1 MEYRE
6 VSFPFRISKVLAACA
21 AVWFL
26 ATGAAAPHAAE
37 RKTPAADIPRF
48 RHVDAGLA
56 AMTLKR
62 FPRIRFLVTA
72 DFPPF
77 VYRTGR
83 GRLTGY
89 AMGVASALC
98 AEARVKCDFIE
109 VPWNRLPGALN
120 NGVGDV
126 ILAGPRLTAQNAE
139 TMDFTR
145 PYLRALGAFAVRRKG
160 LIREATGRAMAGR
173 RIGVV
178 KDTVHAAWLRHN
190 FGQSRIHQ
198 YGDFRKAAEALRTG
212 RVDALFGDWVQLGFW
227 VQGAASKGCCRMLPG
242 WFPARDF
249 TWNDTVMAV
258 KRGNRA
264 LRRVL
269 DRYLDVLDSEGRLAL
284 MAMRFLP
291 VGRKGDRGEKK
302 K

>member
-1 MEYRE
+1 MEARE
-6 VSFPFRISKVLAACA
+6 VPFPFQMSKTPAVCA
-21 AVWFL
+21 MFWFL
-26 ATGAAAPHAAE
+26 ASCMAPLHAAE
-37 RKTPAADIPRF
+37 KEPPPADVPRF

-62 FPRIRFLVTA
+62 FPRIRFLVTSN
-72 DFPPF
+72 FPPF

-89 AMGVASALC
+89 AMGVANALC

-109 VPWNRLPGALN
+109 VPWDRLQGALR

-126 ILAGPRLTAQNAE
+126 ILAGPRLTAENAE
-139 TMDFTR
+139 SMGFTR
-145 PYLRALGAFAVRRKG
+145 PYLRALGAFAVRREG
-160 LIREATGRAMAGR
+160 LIQEPTGRAMAGR

-178 KDTVHAAWLRHN
+178 KDTVHAAWLRRK

-198 YGDFRKAAEALRTG
+198 YGDFRKAAEALRAG

-227 VQGAASKGCCRMLPG
+227 VRGSASKGCCRMLPG

-269 DRYLDVLDSEGRLAL
+269 DRYLDVLDGEGRLAL

-291 VGRKGDRGEKK
+291 VDRKEEKER
-302 K
+302 

>member
-1 MEYRE
+1 MESR
-6 VSFPFRISKVLAACA
+6 KVPLFFQIPKVRAACTA
-21 AVWFL
+21 LWFL
-26 ATGAAAPHAAE
+26 LAIGVVPLQAAE
-37 RKTPAADIPRF
+37 KATSITDIPRF

-89 AMGVASALC
+89 AMGVANALC

-109 VPWNRLPGALN
+109 VPWSRLQGALRT
-120 NGVGDV
+120 GVGDV
-126 ILAGPRLTAQNAE
+126 ILAGPRLTAENAE
-139 TMDFTR
+139 VMDFTR

-160 LIREATGRAMAGR
+160 LIREATGQAMAGR

-178 KDTVHAAWLRHN
+178 KDTVHAKWLRNN
-190 FGQSRIHQ
+190 FGHSRIHQ
-198 YGDFRKAAEALRTG
+198 YGDFEKAAEALRTG
-212 RVDALFGDWVQLGFW
+212 RVDALFGDWLQLGFW
-227 VQGAASKGCCRMLPG
+227 VQGAASKDCCRLLPG
-242 WFPARDF
+242 WFAARDF

-291 VGRKGDRGEKK
+291 VGRKEEKK

>member
-1 MEYRE
+1 MTKILLAWTSICLSIIAVPSLHAGEHKA
-6 VSFPFRISKVLAACA
+6 RIAAM
-21 AVWFL
+21 
-26 ATGAAAPHAAE
+26 
-37 RKTPAADIPRF
+37 PRF

-62 FPRIRFLVTA
+62 FPRLRFLVAA

-89 AMGVASALC
+89 SMGVANALC

-109 VPWNRLPGALN
+109 VPWDRLSAALR

-126 ILAGPRLTAQNAE
+126 ILAGPRLSAENTE

-160 LIREATGRAMAGR
+160 RIREATGRAMAGR

-178 KDTVHAAWLRHN
+178 KDTVHSAWLRRN

-227 VQGAASKGCCRMLPG
+227 VQGVASKGCCRMLPG

-291 VGRKGDRGEKK
+291 IGSKEGEKR
-302 K
+302 

>member
-1 MEYRE
+1 M
-6 VSFPFRISKVLAACA
+6 PFTFQMSKVLATC
-21 AVWFL
+21 VVLWFL
-26 ATGAAAPHAAE
+26 AASAVPLLAAE
-37 RKTPAADIPRF
+37 KDMPTADIPRF

-62 FPRIRFLVTA
+62 FPRIRFLVA
-72 DFPPF
+72 SDFPPF

-89 AMGVASALC
+89 AMGVANALC

-109 VPWNRLPGALN
+109 VPWDRLPGALR

-126 ILAGPRLTAQNAE
+126 ILAGPRLTAENAE
-139 TMDFTR
+139 AMDFTR

-178 KDTVHAAWLRHN
+178 KGTVHAAWLRRN

-212 RVDALFGDWVQLGFW
+212 RVDALFGDWIQLGFW
-227 VQGAASKGCCRMLPG
+227 VQGSASKGCCHMLPG

-249 TWNDTVMAV
+249 SWNDTVMAV

-291 VGRKGDRGEKK
+291 VGRKKEKGK
-302 K
+302 

>member
-1 MEYRE
+1 MEPRE
-6 VSFPFRISKVLAACA
+6 VTVSFHIPKVRTACA
-21 AVWFL
+21 VLWLL
-26 ATGAAAPHAAE
+26 ATGVAPLHAAE
-37 RKTPAADIPRF
+37 KEAPAADIPRF

-62 FPRIRFLVTA
+62 FPRIRFLVAA

-89 AMGVASALC
+89 AMGVANALC
-98 AEARVKCDFIE
+98 AEVRVKCDFIE
-109 VPWNRLPGALN
+109 VPWDRLAGALS

-126 ILAGPRLTAQNAE
+126 ILAGPRLTPENAE
-139 TMDFTR
+139 VMDFTR
-145 PYLRALGAFAVRRKG
+145 PYLRALGVFAVRREG
-160 LIREATGRAMAGR
+160 LIREATGQAMAGR

-178 KDTVHAAWLRHN
+178 KNTVHAAWLRHA
-190 FGQSRIHQ
+190 FGHSRIHQ
-198 YGDFRKAAEALRTG
+198 YGDFRQAAEALRTG
-212 RVDALFGDWVQLGFW
+212 RVDALFGDWLQLGFW
-227 VQGAASKGCCRMLPG
+227 VRGSASRECCRMLPG
-242 WFPARDF
+242 WFAARDF

-269 DRYLDVLDSEGRLAL
+269 DRYLDILDSEGRLAL

-291 VGRKGDRGEKK
+291 VGRREKK

>member
-1 MEYRE
+1 MTG
-6 VSFPFRISKVLAACA
+6 LAPALVA
-21 AVWFL
+21 GQGGAV
-26 ATGAAAPHAAE
+26 TNM
-37 RKTPAADIPRF
+37 PRF
-48 RHVDAGLA
+48 RHVDVGLA

-62 FPRIRFLVTA
+62 FPRLRFLVVA

-89 AMGVASALC
+89 AMGVANALC

-109 VPWNRLPGALN
+109 VPWTRLSASLQ

-126 ILAGPRLTAQNAE
+126 ILAGPRLTAENAE
-139 TMDFTR
+139 AMDFTR
-145 PYLRALGAFAVRRKG
+145 PYLRALGAFAVRHKG

-198 YGDFRKAAEALRTG
+198 YGDFKKAAEALRAG
-212 RVDALFGDWVQLGFW
+212 QVDTLFGDWVQLGFW
-227 VQGAASKGCCRMLPG
+227 VQGAASKGCCRMVPG

-269 DRYLDVLDSEGRLAL
+269 DRYLDILDSEGRLAL

-291 VGRKGDRGEKK
+291 VGRKQEKK